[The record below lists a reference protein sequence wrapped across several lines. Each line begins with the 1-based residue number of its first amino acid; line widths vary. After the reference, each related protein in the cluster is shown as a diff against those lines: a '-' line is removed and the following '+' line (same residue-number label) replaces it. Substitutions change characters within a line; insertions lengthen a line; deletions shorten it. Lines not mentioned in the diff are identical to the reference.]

1 MRLTEKRCLLAAT
14 LWLCAAIAVAQ
25 SSGGA
30 TAPANPVA
38 SKPASTAAKPKTATN
53 TRSTTAAKKPA
64 TRSECVEAAGL
75 CVLVPATW
83 QRLGDIFDDLG
94 FVVAEPHAGVDSALW
109 PQVNVAAID
118 VPPEE
123 TTPTGAPSLDAVVR
137 VLLTPDG
144 TFRTAETQQ
153 RTRLL
158 LNGAEAQV
166 LKVLL
171 RDDAGNTS
179 QEEVALIDGGDE
191 GFVYTIALRCAPEEY
206 ARLEPVFQ
214 RILQSW
220 RVKPDDGA
228 DAAAGKADAAK
239 ATSATPA
246 VDKKAITAQ
255 PSAPLPEAPRTDAAP
270 KP

>member
-1 MRLTEKRCLLAAT
+1 MQLTQARCLLMAA
-14 LWLCAAIAVAQ
+14 LWVCATMAVAQ
-25 SSGGA
+25 SSST
-30 TAPANPVA
+30 TAPATPA
-38 SKPASTAAKPKTATN
+38 ASTTTSSSAKPKTASGTH
-53 TRSTTAAKKPA
+53 SATAAKKPAA

-75 CVLVPATW
+75 CVTVPANW

-94 FVVAEPHAGVDSALW
+94 FVVAEPHPGVVSALW
-109 PQVNVAAID
+109 PQINVAAID

-123 TTPTGAPSLDAVVR
+123 TMPNGAPNLDAVVR
-137 VLLTPDG
+137 VLLMPDG
-144 TFRTAETQQ
+144 TFRSAETQQ

-171 RDDAGNTS
+171 YDDAGNTS
-179 QEEVALIDGGDE
+179 QEEVALIDGGEE

-220 RVKPDDGA
+220 RVKPVVEDEA
-228 DAAAGKADAAK
+228 VAAKPAAGKTDAAK
-239 ATSATPA
+239 APA
-246 VDKKAITAQ
+246 AA
-255 PSAPLPEAPRTDAAP
+255 PSTNVPDAPRTETAP